1 MARGK
6 KKEELTLEEKLEQ
19 ALVPVEEQPYE
30 VPENW
35 CWVKLEIVCSCPI
48 TDGTH
53 KTPTYCEK
61 VDGVP
66 FVSAKDITSEYID
79 WSNVKY
85 IVPDLHQELYKRLA
99 PQKNDVLLAKNGTT
113 GVAALVEEN
122 AVFDLYVTI
131 AVLRPNVRIVLPQFL
146 YRLINSPICK
156 NQFDNHLT
164 GIGVPNLHL
173 RDIKNIS
180 IPLPPIKEQQ
190 RIVERIENLFSKLD
204 EAKEKVLDVIQLSE
218 VRQLALINHVF
229 TGELIGIIDL
239 QTIPLFDIVEEIKIG
254 PFGSSLHK
262 EDYIIDGIPVINPKH
277 INKQEINPNK
287 EVSITSEKAKEL
299 SAYTLKKNDII
310 MGRRGEM
317 GRTAPVSQKEEGYI
331 CGTGSLIIRLKKGF
345 RADLYSQVLGSQSVI
360 NYLEQNCV
368 GSTMK
373 NLNEKIVK
381 QIPVPY
387 FTEEQQGKLM
397 FRFESM
403 LADEKQIFNKL
414 RGIIDAIDM
423 MKKSILAKAFR
434 GELGTN
440 NMKEESAIDLLKAVF
455 NEKYVK

>member
-6 KKEELTLEEKLEQ
+6 KKEDLTLEKKLER

-30 VPENW
+30 VPGNW
-35 CWVKLEIVCSCPI
+35 CWTYLTHGFCECMDSFRKPINASERAKREGEVPYYGATGQVGWIDDYLTDEQLVLVGEDGAPFFDAVKDKAYMIDGKAWVNNHAHILKSYYGEIGNKFIMNYLNS
-48 TDGTH
+48 
-53 KTPTYCEK
+53 
-61 VDGVP
+61 
-66 FVSAKDITSEYID
+66 F
-79 WSNVKY
+79 N
-85 IVPDLHQELYKRLA
+85 YKGY
-99 PQKNDVLLAKNGTT
+99 VNGTT
-113 GVAALVEEN
+113 RLKLTQASMN
-122 AVFDLYVTI
+122 TI
-131 AVLRPNVRIVLPQFL
+131 PV
-146 YRLINSPICK
+146 
-156 NQFDNHLT
+156 
-164 GIGVPNLHL
+164 
-173 RDIKNIS
+173 
-180 IPLPPIKEQQ
+180 PLPPLSEQQ
-190 RIVERIENLFSKLD
+190 RIVERIESMFAKLD
-204 EAKEKVLDVIQLSE
+204 EAKEKVLDVLQLSE
-218 VRQLALINHVF
+218 IRQSSLINHVF
-229 TGELIGIIDL
+229 TGELIGITDL

-277 INKQEINPNK
+277 INKQKINPNK

-299 SAYTLKKNDII
+299 ATYILRENDII

-317 GRTAPVSQKEEGYI
+317 GRTAPVSQQEEGYI

-387 FTEEQQGKLM
+387 FTEEQQDKLM

-440 NMKEESAIDLLKAVF
+440 NMKEEFAIDLLKAVF